1 MSKIVFN
8 KLINIAESVHKN
20 HPLVND
26 FCEFPDDIQL
36 QDLSPNHI
44 IPSTL
49 LQKETDLFTKKYQI
63 FRDAFIEASP
73 FAHWRETYKDTD
85 IGKDFME
92 RFGCYCLI
100 GPNAPFFSLKM
111 HAFVV
116 YMPPHLF
123 YPWHNHPGEEMYLTI
138 AGEAEFMKVGEDNKI
153 LRAGGV
159 SEHKSNQP
167 HAMRTHNCPVMA
179 YVIWRSNFETG
190 PVWTGHL
197 NS

>member
-1 MSKIVFN
+1 MLKTVFN
-8 KLINIAESVHKN
+8 NLIKIAESVHKN

-26 FCEFPDDIQL
+26 FCEFPDDIQP
-36 QDLSPNHI
+36 QNLSPNHI

-49 LQKETDLFTKKYQI
+49 LKKETDLFTKKYQI

-111 HAFVV
+111 HAFDLGINDSELH
-116 YMPPHLF
+116 YQKIIIFFCKHLLHPPKDQDLLQK
-123 YPWHNHPGEEMYLTI
+123 Y
-138 AGEAEFMKVGEDNKI
+138 K
-153 LRAGGV
+153 
-159 SEHKSNQP
+159 
-167 HAMRTHNCPVMA
+167 
-179 YVIWRSNFETG
+179 
-190 PVWTGHL
+190 
-197 NS
+197 

>member
-8 KLINIAESVHKN
+8 KLINIAENVHKN

-138 AGEAEFMKVGEDNKI
+138 AGEAEFMKEGEENEVLK
-153 LRAGGV
+153 AGGV

-167 HAMRTHNCPVMA
+167 HAMRTQNRPVMA
-179 YVIWRSNFETG
+179 YVIWRNNFETG
-190 PVWTGHL
+190 PVWTDHL

>member
-8 KLINIAESVHKN
+8 KLINIAENVHKN

-85 IGKDFME
+85 IGKDFM
-92 RFGCYCLI
+92 
-100 GPNAPFFSLKM
+100 
-111 HAFVV
+111 
-116 YMPPHLF
+116 
-123 YPWHNHPGEEMYLTI
+123 
-138 AGEAEFMKVGEDNKI
+138 
-153 LRAGGV
+153 
-159 SEHKSNQP
+159 
-167 HAMRTHNCPVMA
+167 
-179 YVIWRSNFETG
+179 
-190 PVWTGHL
+190 
-197 NS
+197 